1 MQRREFFATGA
12 AAAAAVTTAN
22 TVAADHHEGGHHK
35 FQLNYGPH
43 VNQFKNSAGKDIVDQ
58 IKFAADHG
66 FTAWEHNTAQRDS
79 VDEQKRIGKALA
91 DNNMMMGVFVATNIE
106 DQFSK
111 VTFGTGD
118 KNEAEK
124 VLATMKESV
133 EIAKRTGAKWMTVV
147 PGLIDPKLAF
157 DYQTANVIDLLRRCA
172 DILEPHDLVMVLE
185 PLNHRTNHPGLY
197 LERTDQAYLVC
208 RGVDSPA
215 CKILY
220 DIYHQQI
227 TEGNLIPNIDLAW
240 DEIAYFQA
248 GDNPGRK
255 EPTTGEINYKNVF
268 KHIHSKGFTGIV
280 GMEHGLSGKG
290 KEGELALIEAYKE
303 VDSF

>member
-12 AAAAAVTTAN
+12 AAAVAATSAQTAL
-22 TVAADHHEGGHHK
+22 ADHHEGKHTFK
-35 FQLNYGPH
+35 LNYGPH
-43 VNQFKNSAGKDIVDQ
+43 VGMFKNSASKDIVDQ
-58 IKFAADHG
+58 IKFAADEG

-79 VDEQKRIGKALA
+79 PEEQKRIGKALEDA
-91 DNNMMMGVFVATNIE
+91 GMTMGVFVATDIK

-111 VTFGTGD
+111 VTFAAGD

-124 VLATMKESV
+124 VLASMKESV

-147 PGLIDPKLAF
+147 PGLVDPKLAF
-157 DYQTANVIDLLRRCA
+157 DYQTANVVDLLRRCA
-172 DILEPHDLVMVLE
+172 EILEPHDMVMVLE

-197 LERTDQAYLVC
+197 LERTDQSYLVC
-208 RGVDSPA
+208 RAVDSPA

-240 DEIAYFQA
+240 DEIAYFQV

-268 KHIHSKGFTGIV
+268 KHIHGKGFTGVV
-280 GMEHGLSGKG
+280 GMEHGISGKG
-290 KEGELALIEAYKE
+290 AEGEKRLIEAYKE